1 METFDFLVE
10 MMAIFCVV
18 VVLGCGIAFLVISA
32 SKKQKAPRVPSG
44 KYMPEDEELLAMS
57 VERLQTFIKEDLLW
71 LIDYAA
77 MMKNQATANNNSQ
90 EAIRWDDLMRRI
102 DIAIEQACL

>member
-1 METFDFLVE
+1 METFDFLIE
-10 MMAIFCVV
+10 LMAVFCIV

-44 KYMPEDEELLAMS
+44 KYMPEDKELLAMS
-57 VERLQTFIKEDLLW
+57 VERLQTFIKEDLFW

-77 MMKNQATANNNSQ
+77 MMKNQAVENGRAQ
-90 EAIRWDDLMRRI
+90 EALRWDDLMRRI